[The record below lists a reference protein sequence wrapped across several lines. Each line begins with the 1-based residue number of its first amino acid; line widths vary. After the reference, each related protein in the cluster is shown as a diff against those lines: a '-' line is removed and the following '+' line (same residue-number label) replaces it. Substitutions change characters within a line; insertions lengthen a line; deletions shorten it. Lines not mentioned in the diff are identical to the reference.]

1 MFTLGFV
8 FMAMTLLVF
17 IGYGLMASQ
26 FRQYIIRSERLSMH
40 IQRVFAGGFAALG
53 LKLALSERV

>member
-1 MFTLGFV
+1 
-8 FMAMTLLVF
+8 MTLLVF
-17 IGYGLMASQ
+17 IVYGLMASQ
-26 FRQYIIRSERLSMH
+26 FRQFIIRSDRMRLH